1 MIDCRSLLIAGLAFA
16 AFASVPASAHH
27 GWRWAEGENSI
38 VEGTIVE
45 VSLGNPHGVVML
57 ETAAGEV
64 WEVEVGQPWRNEG
77 AGLTDDLLQPGV
89 EMRAEGHRSADPAER
104 VFKAERVGI
113 GGMLY
118 NLYPD
123 RN

>member
-1 MIDCRSLLIAGLAFA
+1 MIDRRDLMIAGLAFA
-16 AFASVPASAHH
+16 LVAAAPAVAHH
-27 GWRWAEGENSI
+27 GWRWAEDENAT
-38 VEGTIVE
+38 VEGTIVD
-45 VSLGNPHGVVML
+45 VRLGNPHGIVMI
-57 ETAAGEV
+57 ETADGEV

-77 AGLTDDLLQPGV
+77 AGLTDDLLQAGV